1 MNDHNFIYFSPK
13 PELIEAKTPS
23 WESVIA
29 SPLSYFYF
37 KHATSEK
44 ILYGEPST
52 QDTPEAVY
60 ELQRILRLHLDAKL
74 IQAQKLKHF

>member
-1 MNDHNFIYFSPK
+1 MGISDSIIPYP
-13 PELIEAKTPS
+13 T
-23 WESVIA
+23 
-29 SPLSYFYF
+29 SYL

-60 ELQRILRLHLDAKL
+60 ELQRILRQHLDAKL
-74 IQAQKLKHF
+74 IQTQKLKHF